1 MKILMISTDRSVF
14 DADSAVRSRL
24 LEQASLVSELHVII
38 FTPKS
43 DQYTKLHLSKH
54 LTIYPTAS
62 ANKFAYLTDAYALG
76 KKILAREKDKKH
88 WLITTQDPFETG
100 AVGYLLSRVHKIPFH
115 IQLHT
120 DPFNEEWK
128 RERPL
133 NRVRFILALFLLHQ
147 ADAVRVV
154 SKRVFDHVCAS
165 GVSVS
170 RITKVPIYA
179 DVEHFTK
186 TKPSF
191 DLHHSYG
198 EYSHIVL
205 SMGRLEPEKNFSQL
219 IRAFRRVHQT
229 FPDTLLLIVGSGR
242 ERERLLSI
250 IRSFAL
256 ERYVKILPWARDVV
270 SYYKTCDVYVQPSRY
285 EGWGLSVVEALA
297 SGAPVVMTD
306 VGCAGEVV
314 RHEETGLVI
323 TSFEEGMIADT
334 IDRVLGDAA
343 LRKALGAAGKKEVK
357 KLATKAET
365 LMLYKTSWEQA
376 LRHGHKRWN
385 I

>member
-1 MKILMISTDRSVF
+1 MISTDRAIF

-24 LEQASLVSELHVII
+24 LEQASLVSEIHVIV
-38 FTPKS
+38 FTPQGQNFTPQRLS
-43 DQYTKLHLSKH
+43 RHLMV
-54 LTIYPTAS
+54 YPTTS
-62 ANKFAYLTDAYALG
+62 AHKFAYLSDAFALG
-76 KKILAREKDKKH
+76 KKILMGVEEKKR

-100 AVGYLLSRVHKIPFH
+100 AVGYLLSRIEKIPFH

-128 RERPL
+128 KERLL
-133 NRVRFILALFLLHQ
+133 NRVRYLLALFLLRH

-154 SKRVFDHVCAS
+154 SERVSMHVRAC
-165 GVSVS
+165 GVPAS
-170 RITKVPIYA
+170 RIIKVPIYV

-186 TKPSF
+186 TKASF

-205 SMGRLEPEKNFSQL
+205 SMGRLEPEKNFNKL
-219 IRAFRRVHQT
+219 IRAFRRVHLH

-242 ERERLLSI
+242 ERDRLLSL
-250 IRSFAL
+250 IRSFGL
-256 ERYVKILPWARDVV
+256 DRYIKIVPWARDVV

-297 SGAPVVMTD
+297 SGAPVLMTD

-314 RHEETGLVI
+314 RNGETGIVI
-323 TSFEEGMIADT
+323 ASSDEDLIAES
-334 IDRVLGDAA
+334 INRMLGDDA
-343 LRKALGAAGKKEVK
+343 LRKALKTAGKKEVK

-365 LMLYKTSWEQA
+365 LMLYKASWEQA
-376 LRHGHKRWN
+376 LQNGHKRFN
-385 I
+385 M